1 MSTVTKPIMLDETG
15 EEIRDVLK
23 GLRTATEDI
32 ATILSGQRVKIYGMH
47 IDGSES
53 DPDSMITYLEDA
65 VGMTP
70 AYMDYTN
77 DVFNYGSWGDVWF
90 VKECKCAVL
99 SRSQRLYQRYRRQ
112 RRND

>member
-1 MSTVTKPIMLDETG
+1 MSTVTKPIMLNETG
-15 EEIRDVLK
+15 VAIKNALNGLK
-23 GLRTATEDI
+23 TATEDI

-77 DVFNYGSWGDVWF
+77 DAFNYGSRGS
-90 VKECKCAVL
+90 CGYAVCV
-99 SRSQRLYQRYRRQ
+99 S
-112 RRND
+112 